1 MSPIVIIGR
10 FLKQNTCMIFALT
23 AFQNLYVSFVVA
35 QEDAGKSKLPKTQVR
50 LLQHS
55 ATAVYYSGGCPVL
68 PDGSSDEHVISYISE
83 KKKLSMPLMSFGSQI
98 IDFVYTSKLGLCSH
112 HRSVTIPLS

>member
-1 MSPIVIIGR
+1 MHDFCFCSISEFIC
-10 FLKQNTCMIFALT
+10 L
-23 AFQNLYVSFVVA
+23 FVVA
-35 QEDAGKSKLPKTQVR
+35 QEDAGKSKLPKSQVR

-83 KKKLSMPLMSFGSQI
+83 KKLSMPLVPFGSQI

-112 HRSVTIPLS
+112 H